1 MKNIIFEKVLKV
13 TEKLILNEKKSLK
26 VLDKI
31 KDKLDNAKSNLKDTK
46 EKLKTVRFLVVDWI
60 KGDYKE
66 IPKKTIIYFFGALIY
81 FLIPTDLIPD
91 FLFQIGLLDDIA
103 VIHFVLD
110 AFSEDIKKYEEFKL
124 KKEEE
129 K

>member
-1 MKNIIFEKVLKV
+1 MKNLFFEKILKNV
-13 TEKLILNEKKSLK
+13 EKLILNKSK
-26 VLDKI
+26 SINILDKI
-31 KDKLDNAKSNLKDTK
+31 KDKLDNAKDNLNGTK
-46 EKLKTVRFLVVDWI
+46 EKLKIVRYMTLDWI

-66 IPKKTIIYFFGALIY
+66 VPKKTIIYLFGALIY

-110 AFSEDIKKYEEFKL
+110 SFSEDIKKYEEFRL
-124 KKEEE
+124 NKK
-129 K
+129 